1 MKGRRYWSLCVF
13 ILGCVFEVQ
22 AQLPFVYVDSIS
34 LEGNQR
40 TRTEVVFRE
49 LLFKQ
54 GDSIAVSLLE
64 KTLEQSE
71 QLIMNTGL
79 FNQANIIFKNWEG
92 STNKVHIHVQVAEAW
107 FIYPVPVIE
116 LIDRNFNVWW
126 NEQNRS
132 LDRLNFGVE
141 FTHLNFTGRRDKFKL
156 TAKYGY
162 TRSYA
167 ANYSLPFFNKQQTLG
182 FEAEV
187 SFARNRELNYLTVG
201 NKQEFFRS
209 PENEFLYQRF
219 RAEGALL
226 YRPGHHLFHSFRFR
240 FEQNRV
246 GDIIAQEFNPDFYL
260 GARNMQRSFTLG
272 YRFVYDRRDVRAYP
286 IQGAL
291 FITEVTKTGLG
302 IFDDRDGMTLEAN
315 YDFFMPISRR
325 WSAGVRTG
333 GKLSLIRSRQP
344 YNDYRAVGFNQN
356 NLYGYELY
364 IIDGLDMA
372 IARPFIRHKFYER
385 TWNFGK
391 LMPLKAFRK
400 MPIKMFLSAN
410 SGFGYVHD
418 PYTRD
423 VNPFSDRFLWG
434 GGLGLDIVLFYDK
447 VIQIQYSFN
456 HLWEKGLFLH
466 VNTNI

>member
-40 TRTEVVFRE
+40 TRTEVIFRE

-54 GDSIAVSLLE
+54 GDSIAVSVLE

-92 STNKVHIHVQVAEAW
+92 STNKVHIHVEVAEAW

-126 NEQNRS
+126 NDQNRS
-132 LDRLNFGVE
+132 LDRLNFGIE

-162 TRSYA
+162 TRSYS
-167 ANYSLPFFNKQQTLG
+167 ANYSLPFFNRQQTLG

-187 SFARNRELNYLTVG
+187 SFAQNRELNYLTVG

-209 PENEFLYQRF
+209 PENDFLYQRF
-219 RAEGALL
+219 RAEGGLV
-226 YRPGHHLFHSFRFR
+226 YRPGHHLFHNFRLR

-246 GDIIAQEFNPDFYL
+246 GDAISKELNPNFYL
-260 GARNMQRSFTLG
+260 GTRSIQRSFTLW

-286 IQGAL
+286 IEGAL
-291 FITEVTKTGLG
+291 FSTEVTKTGLG
-302 IFDDRDGMTLEAN
+302 IFGDRDGMTLHAN
-315 YDFFMPISRR
+315 YDFYIPLSRR

-333 GKLSLIRSRQP
+333 GKFSLIRSRQP
-344 YNDYRAVGFNQN
+344 YNDYRAIGFSQN

-372 IARPFIRHKFYER
+372 LARPFIRHKFYER

-400 MPIKMFLSAN
+400 MPIKVFLSAN
-410 SGFGYVHD
+410 SGFGYAHD
-418 PYTRD
+418 PYTRAS
-423 VNPFSDRFLWG
+423 NPFSDRFLWG

>member
-1 MKGRRYWSLCVF
+1 MKGRRFWTLWIL

-22 AQLPFVYVDSIS
+22 AQMAFVYVDSIS
-34 LEGNQR
+34 LEGNRR
-40 TRTEVVFRE
+40 TRTEVIFRE
-49 LLFKQ
+49 LLFKE
-54 GDSIAVSLLE
+54 GDSISVALLE

-79 FNQANIIFKNWEG
+79 FNQANIMFKNWEG
-92 STNKVHIHVQVAEAW
+92 STNKVHIHIEVAETW
-107 FIYPVPVIE
+107 FIYPVPILE
-116 LIDRNFNVWW
+116 LVDRNFNVWW
-126 NEQNRS
+126 KEQNRS
-132 LDRLNFGVE
+132 LDRLNFGIE
-141 FTHLNFTGRRDKFKL
+141 FTHLNFTGRRDRLKL

-167 ANYSLPFFNKQQTLG
+167 AKYSLPFFNRQQTLG

-187 SFARNRELNYLTVG
+187 SFARNRELNYLTFG

-209 PENEFLYQRF
+209 PENNFLYQRF
-219 RAEGALL
+219 RAEGGLT
-226 YRPGHHLFHSFRFR
+226 YRPGHHLFHNARLR

-246 GDIIAQEFNPDFYL
+246 GNAIAKELNPNFYL
-260 GARNMQRSFTLG
+260 KGRSIQRSFTFE
-272 YRFVYDRRDVRAYP
+272 YRFAYDRRDVRAYP

-291 FITEVTKTGLG
+291 FTAEVKKLGLG
-302 IFDDRDGMTLEAN
+302 IFDDRDGLTLQAN
-315 YDFFMPISRR
+315 YSIYTPLFRR
-325 WSAGVRTG
+325 WSTGVRMG
-333 GKLSLIRSRQP
+333 GKLSLIRSLQA
-344 YNDYRAVGFNQN
+344 YNDYRAIGFSQN

-372 IARPFIRHKFYER
+372 IARPFLRFKFYEKA
-385 TWNFGK
+385 WDFGK

-400 MPIKMFLSAN
+400 MPIKMFFSAN
-410 SGFGYVHD
+410 SGFGYAND
-418 PYTRD
+418 PFTRET
-423 VNPFSDRFLWG
+423 NPFSNKFLWG

-466 VNTNI
+466 VNMNI